1 MAVVSSRRRFLA
13 TVVLVAVVAAGVML
27 VVRIP
32 RDADY
37 GTGTTCS
44 ALIRGGWSDEADE
57 CFYGRGL
64 LQGLVVEA
72 VILAV
77 VAGVLIVKRPS
88 RRRGR
93 AIASVPLIL
102 ISLLASLTGLDVLI
116 AHEYVDRWL
125 GLIDM
130 SIATA
135 AACAT
140 AVVWHGHRG
149 RVSSGEDD
157 AATVNRR
164 IVVAISGLGLA
175 VALAAFVI
183 GQITE
188 PANLV
193 SDADGSVPSDC
204 TGSAE
209 GLGLVGVMNGRP
221 YGVSYSR
228 IGGGPRI
235 ELWNPDGTEP
245 RVVGAGANFYGA
257 RWSTSG
263 RRAVVSDGEMTLIEL
278 ATNGSAH
285 TQPLGGGDFA
295 SIDPTGSRVAFIRD
309 GRLFV
314 RELGGNDDL
323 ELGSADD
330 LDPAVWSHDGLR
342 LAVSDGTDVYVIGRD
357 GSDKHVLP
365 RVRGGL
371 ASSPSWS
378 PTDDLVVYLD
388 GEGVGVARA
397 DGSGRRVIVV
407 GNEMAFAQEPE
418 WSPDGRHVSFVWTG
432 LGDPRGFVSTICIAS
447 IDGGPP
453 WRVPVTTPLETHA
466 PLWSP
471 NGRLLL
477 ASTRPSRNLR
487 SDLISVEVMTGATHL
502 IAQDAADG
510 TWVLL

>member
-1 MAVVSSRRRFLA
+1 
-13 TVVLVAVVAAGVML
+13 ML
-27 VVRIP
+27 VIRIP

-64 LQGLVVEA
+64 LQGFVVEA

-77 VAGVLIVKRPS
+77 VAGVLIVKRPT

-93 AIASVPLIL
+93 VIASVPLIL
-102 ISLLASLTGLDVLI
+102 ISLLASLTGLGVLI

-130 SIATA
+130 SIAAA
-135 AACAT
+135 AACAMT
-140 AVVWHGHRG
+140 VVWGSRQ
-149 RVSSGEDD
+149 RASPGEGVT
-157 AATVNRR
+157 ASVNRR
-164 IVVAISGLGLA
+164 VVIAIPALWLA
-175 VALAAFVI
+175 VAVAAFVV

-188 PANLV
+188 AANLV
-193 SDADGSVPSDC
+193 SDAGGAEPSDC
-204 TGSAE
+204 LGPVE
-209 GLGLVGVMNGRP
+209 GLDQVGTNGDQP

-228 IGGGPRI
+228 VGGGPKV
-235 ELWNPDGTEP
+235 ELSNPDGAEP
-245 RVVGAGANFYGA
+245 RYVGTGANFYGA
-257 RWSTSG
+257 RWSQDG

-278 ATNGSAH
+278 AAIGSAR
-285 TQPLGGGDFA
+285 TQPLGRGEFA
-295 SIDPTGSRVAFIRD
+295 SLDPTGTHIAFIRD
-309 GRLFV
+309 GHLFA
-314 RELGGNDDL
+314 REVGGNDTV
-323 ELGSADD
+323 ELGRSDD
-330 LDPAVWSHDGLR
+330 RDPAVWSRDGLR

-365 RVRGGL
+365 RVRGGF

-378 PTDDLVVYLD
+378 PTEDLVAYID
-388 GEGVGVARA
+388 GEGVGIARS

-453 WRVPVTTPLETHA
+453 WRVPVTTSLETHA

-471 NGRLLL
+471 DGRLLL
-477 ASTRPSRNLR
+477 ASPLLLRRNLR

-502 IAQDAADG
+502 IAQDATDG
-510 TWVLL
+510 TWVPL